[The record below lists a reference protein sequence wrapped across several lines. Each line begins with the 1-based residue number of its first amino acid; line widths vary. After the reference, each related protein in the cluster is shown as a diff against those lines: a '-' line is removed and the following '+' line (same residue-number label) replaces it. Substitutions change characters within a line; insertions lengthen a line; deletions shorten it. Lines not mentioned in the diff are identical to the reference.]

1 MRETC
6 GCRPYCEHDEA
17 ARVAEAQKIIAS
29 IREKYGKEA
38 WL

>member
-1 MRETC
+1 VTDPC

-17 ARVAEAQKIIAS
+17 ARVAESKRIVAA

-38 WL
+38 LL